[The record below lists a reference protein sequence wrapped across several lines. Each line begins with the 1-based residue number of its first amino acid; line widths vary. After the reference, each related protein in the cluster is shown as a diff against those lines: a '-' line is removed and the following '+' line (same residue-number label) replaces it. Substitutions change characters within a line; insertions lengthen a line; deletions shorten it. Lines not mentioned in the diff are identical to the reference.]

1 MIGIL
6 RSALI
11 IDDDES
17 TRMLLANIVTQDFPG
32 TQVALAGTC
41 EAALALAND
50 RAYDIIL
57 LDLLM
62 PGIGGFEILRQIR
75 ADSQNQTTPVVVVS
89 VLGAEPGS
97 IERCKS
103 LGADRIVPK
112 PVSRNAL
119 ITAIKTQLVASTE
132 R

>member
-1 MIGIL
+1 MNGVL
-6 RSALI
+6 RNVLV

-41 EAALALAND
+41 ETALALAND
-50 RAYDIIL
+50 KAYDVIL

-62 PGIGGFEILRQIR
+62 PGIGGFEVLRRIR
-75 ADSQNQTTPVVVVS
+75 VDSRNQTTPVVVVS

-97 IERCKS
+97 VERCKS

-119 ITAIKTQLVASTE
+119 ITAIKAQLVASTA